1 MDKVKKT
8 FEDEAGTVRVFLE
21 ILQTYTK
28 EQNEQKILEELSHLF
43 KDHLDLLADFRSIV
57 RR

>member
-1 MDKVKKT
+1 MAPFWSTGEWVPSPP
-8 FEDEAGTVRVFLE
+8 AQRVGVCLE
-21 ILQTYTK
+21 